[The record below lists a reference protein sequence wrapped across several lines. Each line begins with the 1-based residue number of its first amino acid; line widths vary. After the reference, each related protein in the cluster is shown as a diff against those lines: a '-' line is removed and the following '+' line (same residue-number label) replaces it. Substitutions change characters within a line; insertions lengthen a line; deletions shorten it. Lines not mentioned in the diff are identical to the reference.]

1 MCYKYD
7 VPTVTGAQHGQKHQ
21 HNTHCGA
28 VTQHGGAAT
37 QDCMSL
43 LLPSYGDNAAWVKF
57 CTCCKCCTCCRQAS
71 KPASKQASKQPGA
84 FPQHNIE
91 SSALTW
97 PYTLARPC
105 ESWCLRSSISF
116 FFRFSSAR
124 VSLRT
129 PSLLAALPCTCCS
142 SLPLPYTHKQRFL
155 NPKLVQVFCHK

>member
-1 MCYKYD
+1 MARSISTTRIVELLLNMVELLLRIACHFCCH
-7 VPTVTGAQHGQKHQ
+7 PMEI
-21 HNTHCGA
+21 
-28 VTQHGGAAT
+28 TQHGSSSARVASAA
-37 QDCMSL
+37 
-43 LLPSYGDNAAWVKF
+43 PVAG
-57 CTCCKCCTCCRQAS
+57 RRAS
-71 KPASKQASKQPGA
+71 QQASKQASKQPGA
-84 FPQHNIE
+84 FPQHNVE